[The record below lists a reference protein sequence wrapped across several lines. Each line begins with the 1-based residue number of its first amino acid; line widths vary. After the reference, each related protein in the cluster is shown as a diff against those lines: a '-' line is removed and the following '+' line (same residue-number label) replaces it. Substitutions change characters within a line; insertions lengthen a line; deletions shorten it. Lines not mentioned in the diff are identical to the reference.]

1 MGIVFDH
8 VTKKI
13 GRNLDENF
21 FFDQNENTDEYSI
34 WGKSVELVEY
44 EEFYRSYQKEAS
56 CMTVLRRYC
65 MEFSEEREIR

>member
-1 MGIVFDH
+1 MAIVFDH

-13 GRNLDENF
+13 GRNLDGNF

-34 WGKSVELVEY
+34 WGNSVELVEY

-56 CMTVLRRYC
+56 CYDGVTPVLHRI
-65 MEFSEEREIR
+65 F